1 MLYTDNNN
9 NNNNNV
15 QRELKKKKRKKKI
28 KKKIKREGKEH
39 NARFNPGLI
48 RNKRIHFKIVEQYK
62 TLYPS

>member
-15 QRELKKKKRKKKI
+15 QRELKKKKK